1 MTKAYENSSLRHTAI
16 RTYVLNRP
24 IYTVRTSFI
33 KTNIAYQGNND
44 IALSVT
50 WSVCSDKMK
59 NINLQLRQI

>member
-16 RTYVLNRP
+16 RTYVLNL
-24 IYTVRTSFI
+24 YTVRTSFI

-44 IALSVT
+44 IALFVT
-50 WSVCSDKMK
+50 RSVCSDKMK